1 MERAFNFKLLV
12 PPRTRLGQVSAVKP
26 QDPGLFEDNSS
37 FTVPVQSFNKCF
49 EKETI
54 SNTKMVL
61 PTESPKS
68 EFTKRIAVMP
78 IEKEEPSLRSS
89 QLYSKLFEEAEK
101 IKAWKLK
108 MDYDIS
114 QKDRKL
120 QENRRTIET
129 QRKAIQELQ
138 FENESLSMKLEK
150 QLNENEEMRNKSNAT
165 RNLCN
170 ILKDTFERS
179 TEKMSLF
186 EAEREET
193 HGLFLQ
199 NHENIQRMVAAFE
212 TLRLQAEA
220 DQLEMLKAKEGLK
233 QFEDLK
239 VRFENEYRMKEEKV
253 SLLEEKLREKESQL
267 TEILLKLQ
275 ETQKNFS
282 QLQESANQ
290 HLELLHNCKQEQ
302 DELQEKLEREERLR
316 QESEKNQKALVNT
329 LEQTKELYVK
339 NLLEKDTELKDI
351 TNIKEQLTHQ
361 IEEMQVTADSLQ
373 SSLKSEK
380 KRVQELESELSSV
393 SQELCSKKT
402 ELGILREV
410 KVECDSQIQALKF
423 EMETKENTQ
432 KSFEE
437 KIKADEEQILQMTS
451 EHEEKQ
457 TEINKLKEK
466 LEIAAVENKKMVAT
480 LEETVNEQT
489 LLKENRLLKEVKLQ
503 EIEGQLSEALKRES
517 ESSNNIKRLQMDISQ
532 YKDRY
537 DDLLER
543 FNQLLLQKNTVQEED
558 SDLKAKEIKET
569 EEKMKIE
576 VGKLEV
582 EKQQLQKQ
590 LEVLNA
596 KIEEQHQENENIQ
609 KLLKES
615 NKSSQN
621 RLMKKERQVKAL
633 ELKLTNLKTKLEAKA
648 KTQDENLKEMTKLK
662 EESQSLKHHHEE
674 EYKRICSELENKSA
688 SEAKLT
694 LEVQKWKKTTV
705 EATKSKEDTE
715 IKFQQKIADMV
726 ALMERHKHEYDKM
739 VEEKD
744 AELSE
749 KRIREAEV
757 NANKT
762 SLELELSHLQ
772 VENVQL
778 KQQLDEIKMEKE
790 NLQQQVEELNKMQ
803 TSQKDI
809 YKKKEEYLEQE
820 MITLKEQIKC
830 LEKDKTQKLSET
842 ASKNGNGSE
851 TPDVAPNK
859 KSTPAF
865 SKKTGIQTP
874 SRKDPATPFR
884 LDDSLKTPSWTLGTN
899 TGTTS
904 RIRSFRIRTPPS
916 AEKTAPWKKNTLELD
931 PKSDSSEQNDVLS
944 FSTVINKQT
953 KDSGTECLGL
963 FKKVQSS
970 AVYKSPG
977 AALKLAAMKRMRD
990 AGWTTITSSDKKKK
1004 KVTEKIFA

>member
-1 MERAFNFKLLV
+1 MERAFNFNKLLV

-37 FTVPVQSFNKCF
+37 FTAPVQSFNKCF
-49 EKETI
+49 EKETV
-54 SNTKMVL
+54 SHTKMVL
-61 PTESPKS
+61 PTESPRP
-68 EFTKRIAVMP
+68 EVTKWISVMP
-78 IEKEEPSLRSS
+78 REKEEQPPLRSS

-101 IKAWKLK
+101 IKAWKSK

-120 QENRRTIET
+120 QDNQRTIDT

-138 FENESLSMKLEK
+138 FENESLSMKLEV
-150 QLNENEEMRNKSNAT
+150 QLNENEDMRNKSNAT

-179 TEKMSLF
+179 TEKMNQF

-199 NHENIQRMVAAFE
+199 NYENIQRMVAAFE
-212 TLRLQAEA
+212 NLRVQAEA
-220 DQLEMLKAKEGLK
+220 DQQEMLKAKEGLK

-239 VRFENEYRMKEEKV
+239 VKFENEYRMKEEKA
-253 SLLEEKLREKESQL
+253 SLLEEKLREKESQFK
-267 TEILLKLQ
+267 EIFLKLQ
-275 ETQKNFS
+275 ETQKNLS

-302 DELQEKLEREERLR
+302 DELQEKLEREQQLR
-316 QESEKNQKALVNT
+316 RKSEENQKLLVNT
-329 LEQTKELYVK
+329 LEQTKEMYVK
-339 NLLEKDTELKDI
+339 NLLERDAKLKEI
-351 TNIKEQLTHQ
+351 NNIKEQMSQQ
-361 IEEMQVTADSLQ
+361 IEEIQVTADSLQ

-380 KRVQELESELSSV
+380 KRVQELETELSSV
-393 SQELCSKKT
+393 SQELCNKNT
-402 ELGILREV
+402 ELGIIREV
-410 KVECDSQIQALKF
+410 KMECDSQIQALKF
-423 EMETKENTQ
+423 EMETKENAL

-437 KIKADEEQILQMTS
+437 KVKADEGKTLQLIS

-457 TEINKLKEK
+457 AEINKLKEK
-466 LEIAAVENKKMVAT
+466 LEIAAVENKKIVAT
-480 LEETVNEQT
+480 LEEVVSEQMQ
-489 LLKENRLLKEVKLQ
+489 LKECCLLKEVKLL
-503 EIEGQLSEALKRES
+503 EIEGQLSEALNKES
-517 ESSNNIKRLQMDISQ
+517 ESSNNIERLQKDISQ
-532 YKDRY
+532 YK
-537 DDLLER
+537 
-543 FNQLLLQKNTVQEED
+543 
-558 SDLKAKEIKET
+558 
-569 EEKMKIE
+569 
-576 VGKLEV
+576 
-582 EKQQLQKQ
+582 KQ
-590 LEVLNA
+590 LEELNA

-609 KLLKES
+609 ELLKES
-615 NKSSQN
+615 NKTSQN
-621 RLMKKERQVKAL
+621 RLMKKERQVNAL
-633 ELKLTNLKTKLEAKA
+633 ELKLTNLKTKLEAKL
-648 KTQDENLKEMTKLK
+648 KTQDENVKELAKLK
-662 EESQSLKHHHEE
+662 KESQSLKHHHEE
-674 EYKRICSELENKSA
+674 EYKRMCSELENKSA
-688 SEAKLT
+688 SEAELT
-694 LEVQKWKKTTV
+694 LEVQKWKQTSL

-744 AELSE
+744 AELNE
-749 KRIREAEV
+749 KRMQEAEV

-762 SLELELSHLQ
+762 SLELQLSYLQ
-772 VENVQL
+772 VENAKL
-778 KQQLDEIKMEKE
+778 KQQLDEIKIERE
-790 NLQQQVEELNKMQ
+790 NLQQQVEELTKMQ

-820 MITLKEQIKC
+820 IINLKKQIKS

-842 ASKNGNGSE
+842 TSKNEKGSE
-851 TPDVAPNK
+851 TSDVASIK

-865 SKKTGIQTP
+865 SKETGIETP
-874 SRKDPATPFR
+874 SRKDPTTPFR
-884 LDDSLKTPSWTLGTN
+884 LVDSLKTPSWTLGTK
-899 TGTTS
+899 TGTTP

-916 AEKTAPWKKNTLELD
+916 TEKKNTLKLD

-944 FSTVINKQT
+944 FSTVINKRV
-953 KDSGTECLGL
+953 KNSGTECLGL